1 MNHIFRVIWNTSI
14 QSWSVVSELSR
25 AHKKQSVS
33 NPQSSAVNL
42 SGVFKLSAIA
52 LSFFT
57 ASSVYAAVSDDDFT
71 DLQNRV
77 AALENQHT
85 SLNNA
90 VTAINNKLN
99 ATSVVIGESAVA
111 SGSRTTV
118 VGAGAKAVED
128 NSVAIGNS
136 AVASFINATAMGAE
150 AKAAG
155 AGSVAIGKDATAD
168 KSNETGGAESAI
180 AIGNGAKAQNNR
192 AIAIGKSTVATGQSS
207 IAFGENAKAEG
218 MQNVAIGFNSEA
230 TRAFGVAIG
239 VDAKSN
245 ATNGLALGYDSKVT
259 GLAGTAIANHAKSLG
274 EYSVAIG
281 DGAESKGDQSLAL
294 GSSAKSEGN
303 YSFAAGV
310 RADAKADAATAIGLR
325 AEVMDEK
332 SISSVVIGTDSQ
344 ITNSRS
350 SVAIG
355 QTAKNT
361 SSQYS
366 VALGESALNTASN
379 LGVAIGSE
387 AKNDTSV
394 RGTAIGFQANTKG
407 QDTIAFGTQATSSA
421 DRAVS
426 IGINSVAKARDSY
439 AIGTQA
445 SSLSREAVVIG
456 NRAAINEKAANS
468 IAIGSGAYIGVQNA
482 TSEVGNTPAKVS
494 QPLERITK
502 DNNEISVITQAESHQ
517 YDWSMAIGH
526 DSRAYGYQ
534 TLALGNNA
542 AAYDTNSTAVGMGS
556 SAQGHFSNALG
567 YLAKT
572 EGKYATAI
580 GYNSVAAAESA
591 TAVGTRAVSNL
602 KGAVALGS
610 DSRTSVDKNVFGYDT
625 VENANKTLENLLSA
639 EEKEKY
645 NRLLDEI
652 RELETERT
660 TLENNLIAYIT
671 DAANDPEGKT
681 DEQKDAIKTE
691 KARLGALVT
700 AKQEEI
706 KTKQTEANNMVK
718 VWRST
723 GAAVSVGDVG
733 TGLTRQITN
742 VAAGTEDTDAVNV
755 AQLKSAGLRFSGNDN
770 KLITRKMGET
780 LSIEGKKSA
789 VYGNDYSPNN
799 LVTFNDEGTLRI
811 GMLKTPTFT
820 SINIGDE
827 SNSVNLNVDNGKL
840 KSGEQEIVVDNTFK
854 TFLDKYYEFKDG
866 LKVKTEGNKTIISLD
881 KDSLKSDPDFK
892 GEKGDKGDDG
902 KSAYDLWKAKDGNQ
916 GKTEEEFL
924 ISLKGTN
931 GTNGVDGK
939 SAYDLWK
946 AKDGNQGKTE
956 EEFLTSIKGAKGDQG
971 EKGADGK
978 SAYDAWKAKDGNQ
991 GKTEEEFLTS
1001 LKGTNGT
1008 NGVDG
1013 KSAYDLWKAKDG
1025 NQGKTEEEFLTSI
1038 KGAKGDQGEKGAD
1051 GKSAYDAWKEI
1062 PANEGKTKDEFLAS
1076 LKGAK
1081 GDKGDDGKS
1090 AYEVW
1095 KAQAGNENKSPQ
1107 EFADSL
1113 KGTNGKDG
1121 KSVKATVTD
1130 NSDGT
1135 HTLEVTNSD
1144 NTKTSTKIKD
1154 GKNGKSAY
1162 EIWRDNGNTGKTE
1175 QQFVDSLNAN
1185 TKLKERV
1192 DTIENTVHN
1201 HSREIQQNRNAIA
1214 QVNRDMQK
1222 MNKELRA
1229 GIAGAIAIGSL
1240 YQNTIPGKETISAGL
1255 GSFKGQNAVAVG
1267 YSRLS
1272 DNGRVGMKANIS
1284 INSSGD
1290 AGAGASIGYT
1300 W

>member
-111 SGSRTTV
+111 AGSRTTV

-468 IAIGSGAYIGVQNA
+468 IAIGSGAYVGVQNA

-502 DNNEISVITQAESHQ
+502 DNNEISVITQAESHK

-580 GYNSVAAAESA
+580 GYSSVAAAESA

-610 DSRTSVDKNVFGYDT
+610 DSRTSVDKNVFGYDV
-625 VENANKTLENLLSA
+625 VEKANKTLENVLST
-639 EEKEKY
+639 EDNEKY
-645 NRLLDEI
+645 TKLLNEI
-652 RELETERT
+652 MALETERT

-681 DEQKDAIKTE
+681 DEQKAAIETE
-691 KARLGALVT
+691 KARLGTLVT
-700 AKQEEI
+700 AKQDEI

-755 AQLKSAGLRFSGNDN
+755 AQLKSLAVAGIQFSANDYDEGNSSDEM
-770 KLITRKMGET
+770 KAKIIKKQIGGILPIQ
-780 LSIEGKKSA
+780 GKSGT
-789 VYGNDYSPNN
+789 VYGSSNSPAANYSSDN
-799 LVTFNDEGTLRI
+799 LITFNDNGTLRI
-811 GMLKTPTFT
+811 GMLKAPTFS
-820 SINIGDE
+820 SINLGDTTPKA
-827 SNSVNLNVDNGKL
+827 LTVDNGGKL
-840 KSGEQEIVVDNTFK
+840 NFDGNEVVTKNNFGTIFSE
-854 TFLDKYYEFKDG
+854 LYEFKNG
-866 LKVKTEGNKTIISLD
+866 LKTSIEGNKTVVSLD
-881 KDSLKSDPDFK
+881 KDSLKNDPSFK
-892 GEKGDKGDDG
+892 GD
-902 KSAYDLWKAKDGNQ
+902 
-916 GKTEEEFL
+916 
-924 ISLKGTN
+924 
-931 GTNGVDGK
+931 
-939 SAYDLWK
+939 
-946 AKDGNQGKTE
+946 
-956 EEFLTSIKGAKGDQG
+956 KGDQG

-1001 LKGTNGT
+1001 LKGTNGVDGKSAYDLWKAKDGNQGKTEEEFLTSLKGT

>member
-1 MNHIFRVIWNTSI
+1 MGREYEQKSIFLPFLYHVWSYSMNHIFRVIWNTSI

-33 NPQSSAVNL
+33 NPQSSVVNL

-99 ATSVVIGESAVA
+99 ATSVVIGESAAA
-111 SGSRTTV
+111 SGSHTTV
-118 VGAGAKAVED
+118 VGAGAKAVEN
-128 NSVAIGNS
+128 NSVAIGKS
-136 AVASFINATAMGAE
+136 AVASFVNATAMGAD

-155 AGSVAIGKDATAD
+155 AGSVAIGKDATAAQ
-168 KSNETGGAESAI
+168 NPMPGFEVGGAESAI

-207 IAFGENAKAEG
+207 IAFGENANAG
-218 MQNVAIGFNSEA
+218 GDSNVAIGLNSES
-230 TRAFGVAIG
+230 TRGWGVAIG

-259 GLAGTAIANHAKSLG
+259 GLAGTAISNHAKSEG

-281 DGAESKGDQSLAL
+281 DHANSIGDQSLAL
-294 GSSAKSEGN
+294 GSDAKSNGKA
-303 YSFAAGV
+303 SFAAGV
-310 RADAKADAATAIGLR
+310 RAEATAEAATAIGVLAKVTDDSSKYAVVIGTA
-325 AEVMDEK
+325 AEITK
-332 SISSVVIGTDSQ
+332 SISSA
-344 ITNSRS
+344 
-350 SVAIG
+350 AIG
-355 QTAKNT
+355 QAAKNI
-361 SSQYS
+361 SSPYS
-366 VALGESALNTASN
+366 VALGESALNNNSN

-394 RGTAIGFQANTKG
+394 RGTAIGFRANTKG

-426 IGINSVAKARDSY
+426 IGINSIAKARDSY

-445 SSLSREAVVIG
+445 SSLSSEAMAIG

-468 IAIGSGAYIGVQNA
+468 IAIGSGAYVGVQNA
-482 TSEVGNTPAKVS
+482 TSNKVGNTPATVS
-494 QPLERITK
+494 QPLQRITTN
-502 DNNEISVITQAESHQ
+502 DNEISVITPAESRK

-526 DSRAYGYQ
+526 DSRAYGFQ

-542 AAYDTNSTAVGMGS
+542 EAYDTNSTAIGMGS
-556 SAQGHFSNALG
+556 SAKGHFSNALG

-610 DSRTSVDKNVFGYDT
+610 DSRTSVDKDVFGYD
-625 VENANKTLENLLSA
+625 VVKSANKTLENMLSG
-639 EEKEKY
+639 EEKAKY
-645 NRLLDEI
+645 DRLLDEI
-652 RELETERT
+652 RTLETERT
-660 TLENNLIAYIT
+660 TLENDLITYIT

-681 DEQKDAIKTE
+681 NEQKAAIEAET
-691 KARLGALVT
+691 ARLGRLVT
-700 AKQEEI
+700 EKQKEI
-706 KTKQTEANNMVK
+706 KTKQTEANNMVN

-723 GAAVSVGDVG
+723 GAAVSVGDLG

-742 VAAGTEDTDAVNV
+742 VAAGTKDTDAVNV
-755 AQLKSAGLRFSGNDN
+755 AQLKSLAVAGIQFSANDYN
-770 KLITRKMGET
+770 DQDSSDAMKAKIIKTQIGGILPIQ
-780 LSIEGKKSA
+780 GKSST
-789 VYGNDYSPNN
+789 VYGSVNAPTTAYSSDN
-799 LVTFNDEGTLRI
+799 LITFNDSGTLRI
-811 GMLKTPTFT
+811 GMLKAPTFS
-820 SINIGDE
+820 SIKLGDT
-827 SNSVNLNVDNGKL
+827 NSKVLNVDNGKL
-840 KSGEQEIVVDNTFK
+840 KFDGNEVVTTNNFETIFNG
-854 TFLDKYYEFKDG
+854 LYEFKNG
-866 LKVKTEGNKTIISLD
+866 LKTTTENNKTIVSLD
-881 KDSLKSDPDFK
+881 KDSLKNDPSFK
-892 GEKGDKGDDG
+892 GD
-902 KSAYDLWKAKDGNQ
+902 
-916 GKTEEEFL
+916 
-924 ISLKGTN
+924 
-931 GTNGVDGK
+931 
-939 SAYDLWK
+939 
-946 AKDGNQGKTE
+946 
-956 EEFLTSIKGAKGDQG
+956 
-971 EKGADGK
+971 KGADGK
-978 SAYDAWKAKDGNQ
+978 SAFD
-991 GKTEEEFLTS
+991 T
-1001 LKGTNGT
+1001 
-1008 NGVDG
+1008 
-1013 KSAYDLWKAKDG
+1013 
-1025 NQGKTEEEFLTSI
+1025 
-1038 KGAKGDQGEKGAD
+1038 
-1051 GKSAYDAWKEI
+1051 WKEI
-1062 PANEGKTKDEFLAS
+1062 P
-1076 LKGAK
+1076 
-1081 GDKGDDGKS
+1081 
-1090 AYEVW
+1090 
-1095 KAQAGNENKSPQ
+1095 GNENKSAQ

-1113 KGTNGKDG
+1113 KGADGKDGKSAFDTWKEIPGNENKSAQEFADSLKGADGKDG
-1121 KSVKATVTD
+1121 KSVKAIVTD

-1185 TKLKERV
+1185 TKLKGRV

-1214 QVNRDMQK
+1214 QINRDMQK

-1272 DNGRVGMKANIS
+1272 DNGRVGMKANLS

>member
-57 ASSVYAAVSDDDFT
+57 ASSVYAAVSDNDFT
-71 DLQNRV
+71 ALQGRV

-85 SLNNA
+85 SLNDA

-99 ATSVVIGESAVA
+99 ATSVAIGESAVA
-111 SGSRTTV
+111 SGNHTTV

-128 NSVAIGNS
+128 NSVAIGKS
-136 AVASFINATAMGAE
+136 VVASGINATAMGTE

-168 KSNETGGAESAI
+168 KIPTAGDVLGTPGSESAI
-180 AIGNGAKAQNNR
+180 AIGNGAKAQNDR

-259 GLAGTAIANHAKSLG
+259 GLAGTAISNHAKSEG
-274 EYSVAIG
+274 DYSVAIG
-281 DGAESKGDQSLAL
+281 DDAESKGRESLAL

-303 YSFAAGV
+303 HSFAAGA
-310 RADAKADAATAIGLR
+310 RADAKAAAATAIGLR

-332 SISSVVIGTDSQ
+332 SISSVVIGTDSK

-355 QTAKNT
+355 QSAENT
-361 SSQYS
+361 SSSYS

-426 IGINSVAKARDSY
+426 IGIKSIAKARDSY

-445 SSLSREAVVIG
+445 SSLSSEAVVIG

-502 DNNEISVITQAESHQ
+502 DNNEISVITQAESHK

-542 AAYDTNSTAVGMGS
+542 EAYDTNSTAIGMGS
-556 SAQGHFSNALG
+556 SAKGHFSNALG

-755 AQLKSAGLRFSGNDN
+755 AQLKSLAVAGIQFSANDYN
-770 KLITRKMGET
+770 DQDSSDAMKAKIIKTQIGGILPIQ
-780 LSIEGKKSA
+780 GKSST
-789 VYGNDYSPNN
+789 VYGSVNAPTTAYSSDN
-799 LVTFNDEGTLRI
+799 LITFNDSGTLRI
-811 GMLKTPTFT
+811 GMLKAPTFS
-820 SINIGDE
+820 SIKLGDT
-827 SNSVNLNVDNGKL
+827 NSKVLNVDNGKL
-840 KSGEQEIVVDNTFK
+840 KFDGNEVVTTNNFETIFNG
-854 TFLDKYYEFKDG
+854 LYEFKNG
-866 LKVKTEGNKTIISLD
+866 LKTTTENNKTIVSLD
-881 KDSLKSDPDFK
+881 KDSLKNDPSFK
-892 GEKGDKGDDG
+892 GEKG
-902 KSAYDLWKAKDGNQ
+902 
-916 GKTEEEFL
+916 E
-924 ISLKGTN
+924 
-931 GTNGVDGK
+931 
-939 SAYDLWK
+939 
-946 AKDGNQGKTE
+946 
-956 EEFLTSIKGAKGDQG
+956 
-971 EKGADGK
+971 
-978 SAYDAWKAKDGNQ
+978 
-991 GKTEEEFLTS
+991 
-1001 LKGTNGT
+1001 
-1008 NGVDG
+1008 
-1013 KSAYDLWKAKDG
+1013 
-1025 NQGKTEEEFLTSI
+1025 
-1038 KGAKGDQGEKGAD
+1038 
-1051 GKSAYDAWKEI
+1051 
-1062 PANEGKTKDEFLAS
+1062 
-1076 LKGAK
+1076 
-1081 GDKGDDGKS
+1081 DGKS

-1095 KAQAGNENKSPQ
+1095 KAQAGNENKSETDFTKAIKGEKGDKGEDGKSAYEVWKAQAGNENKSEIDFTKAIKGEKGDNGKSAYELWKEIPGNENKSVQ

-1121 KSVKATVTD
+1121 KSVKATVMD
-1130 NSDGT
+1130 NRDGT
-1135 HTLEVTNSD
+1135 HTFEVANSD

-1214 QVNRDMQK
+1214 QINRDMQK

-1272 DNGRVGMKANIS
+1272 DNGRVGMKANLS

>member
-1 MNHIFRVIWNTSI
+1 MGREYEQKSIFLPFLYHVWSYSMNHIFRVIWNSSI

-57 ASSVYAAVSDDDFT
+57 ASSVYAAVSDDDFSALR
-71 DLQNRV
+71 DRV
-77 AALENQHT
+77 AALENQYT
-85 SLNNA
+85 PLNDA

-99 ATSVVIGESAVA
+99 ATSVAIGESAVA
-111 SGSRTTV
+111 SGSHTTV
-118 VGAGAKAVED
+118 MGAGAKAVEN
-128 NSVAIGNS
+128 NSVAIGKS
-136 AVASFINATAMGAE
+136 VVASGINATAMGAD

-168 KSNETGGAESAI
+168 KTPTAGDVIGTPGSESAI
-180 AIGNGAKAQNNR
+180 AIGNGAKAQNDR

-207 IAFGENAKAEG
+207 IAFGENANAEG
-218 MQNVAIGFNSEA
+218 MQNVAIGFNSES
-230 TRAFGVAIG
+230 TKGWGVAIG
-239 VDAKSN
+239 VEAKSN
-245 ATNGLALGYDSKVT
+245 ATNGLALGHGSKVT
-259 GLAGTAIANHAKSLG
+259 GLSGTAISQNAIASGNF
-274 EYSVAIG
+274 SVAIG
-281 DGAESKGDQSLAL
+281 NDAESKGNQSLAL
-294 GSSAKSEGN
+294 GSSAKSEGAV
-303 YSFAAGV
+303 SFAAGL
-310 RADAKADAATAIGLR
+310 RAEAKSEASTAIGVF
-325 AEVMDEK
+325 AKVTDEK
-332 SISSVVIGTDSQ
+332 SINSVVIGTVSKITNSQSSVSIGTNSQ
-344 ITNSRS
+344 ITNSQS

-366 VALGESALNTASN
+366 VALGESALNKASN

-387 AKNDTSV
+387 ATNDTSV

-407 QDTIAFGTQATSSA
+407 QDTIAL
-421 DRAVS
+421 
-426 IGINSVAKARDSY
+426 
-439 AIGTQA
+439 GTQA
-445 SSLSREAVVIG
+445 SSLSSAAVVIG
-456 NRAAINEKAANS
+456 KRAAINEKAANS
-468 IAIGSGAYIGVQNA
+468 IAIGSGAYVGVQNA
-482 TSEVGNTPAKVS
+482 TSDKVGNTPAAVS
-494 QPLERITK
+494 QPLQRIT
-502 DNNEISVITQAESHQ
+502 DHNEISVITQAESRK

-542 AAYDTNSTAVGMGS
+542 AAYDTNSTAIGMGS

-610 DSRTSVDKNVFGYDT
+610 DSRTSVDKNVFGYDV
-625 VENANKTLENLLSA
+625 VEKANKTLENVLSA
-639 EEKEKY
+639 ENKEKY
-645 NRLLDEI
+645 TRLLDEI
-652 RELETERT
+652 MALETERT

-681 DEQKDAIKTE
+681 DEQKAAIETE

-700 AKQEEI
+700 AKQDEI

-755 AQLKSAGLRFSGNDN
+755 AQLKSAALRFSGNDN

-789 VYGNDYSPNN
+789 VYSDNYSPNN
-799 LVTFNDEGTLRI
+799 LVTFNDGDTLRI

-820 SINIGDE
+820 SINIGNE
-827 SNSVNLNVDNGKL
+827 SNPVNLNVDNGKL
-840 KSGEQEIVVDNTFK
+840 RSGEQEIVVDNTFK

-866 LKVKTEGNKTIISLD
+866 LKVTAQGNKTIISLD

-902 KSAYDLWKAKDGNQ
+902 KSAYQVWKEIPGNEN
-916 GKTEEEFL
+916 KSETDFTNA
-924 ISLKGTN
+924 IKGEK
-931 GTNGVDGK
+931 GEDGK
-939 SAYDLWK
+939 SAY
-946 AKDGNQGKTE
+946 Q
-956 EEFLTSIKGAKGDQG
+956 
-971 EKGADGK
+971 
-978 SAYDAWKAKDGNQ
+978 
-991 GKTEEEFLTS
+991 
-1001 LKGTNGT
+1001 
-1008 NGVDG
+1008 V
-1013 KSAYDLWKAKDG
+1013 
-1025 NQGKTEEEFLTSI
+1025 
-1038 KGAKGDQGEKGAD
+1038 
-1051 GKSAYDAWKEI
+1051 WKEI
-1062 PANEGKTKDEFLAS
+1062 P
-1076 LKGAK
+1076 
-1081 GDKGDDGKS
+1081 
-1090 AYEVW
+1090 
-1095 KAQAGNENKSPQ
+1095 GNENKSAQ

-1113 KGTNGKDG
+1113 KGANGKDG

>member
-294 GSSAKSEGN
+294 GSSTKSEGN

-394 RGTAIGFQANTKG
+394 RGTAIGFRANTKG

-426 IGINSVAKARDSY
+426 IGINSIAKERDSY

-445 SSLSREAVVIG
+445 SSLSSEAVAIG

-468 IAIGSGAYIGVQNA
+468 IAIGSGAYVGVQNA
-482 TSEVGNTPAKVS
+482 TSKVGNTPAEVS

-502 DNNEISVITQAESHQ
+502 DNNEISVITQAESHK

-542 AAYDTNSTAVGMGS
+542 EAYDTNSTAIGMGS
-556 SAQGHFSNALG
+556 SAKGHFSNALG

-755 AQLKSAGLRFSGNDN
+755 AQLKSLAVAGIQFSANDYN
-770 KLITRKMGET
+770 DQDSSDAMKAKIIKTQIGGILPIQ
-780 LSIEGKKSA
+780 GKSST
-789 VYGNDYSPNN
+789 VYGSVNAPTTAYSSDN
-799 LVTFNDEGTLRI
+799 LITFNDSGTLRI
-811 GMLKTPTFT
+811 GMLKAPTFS
-820 SINIGDE
+820 SIKLGDT
-827 SNSVNLNVDNGKL
+827 NSKVLNVDNGKL
-840 KSGEQEIVVDNTFK
+840 KFDGNEVVTTNNFETIFNG
-854 TFLDKYYEFKDG
+854 LYEFKNG
-866 LKVKTEGNKTIISLD
+866 LKTTTENNKTIVSLD
-881 KDSLKSDPDFK
+881 KDSLKNDPSFK
-892 GEKGDKGDDG
+892 GEKG
-902 KSAYDLWKAKDGNQ
+902 
-916 GKTEEEFL
+916 E
-924 ISLKGTN
+924 
-931 GTNGVDGK
+931 
-939 SAYDLWK
+939 
-946 AKDGNQGKTE
+946 
-956 EEFLTSIKGAKGDQG
+956 
-971 EKGADGK
+971 
-978 SAYDAWKAKDGNQ
+978 
-991 GKTEEEFLTS
+991 
-1001 LKGTNGT
+1001 
-1008 NGVDG
+1008 
-1013 KSAYDLWKAKDG
+1013 
-1025 NQGKTEEEFLTSI
+1025 
-1038 KGAKGDQGEKGAD
+1038 
-1051 GKSAYDAWKEI
+1051 
-1062 PANEGKTKDEFLAS
+1062 
-1076 LKGAK
+1076 
-1081 GDKGDDGKS
+1081 DGKS
-1090 AYEVW
+1090 AYELW
-1095 KAQAGNENKSPQ
+1095 KEIPGNENKSPQ

>member
-57 ASSVYAAVSDDDFT
+57 ASSVYATVSDNDFT
-71 DLQNRV
+71 ALQGRV

-85 SLNNA
+85 SLNDA

-99 ATSVVIGESAVA
+99 ATSVAIGESAVA
-111 SGSRTTV
+111 SG
-118 VGAGAKAVED
+118 
-128 NSVAIGNS
+128 
-136 AVASFINATAMGAE
+136 INATAMGTE

-168 KSNETGGAESAI
+168 KIPTAGDVIGTPGSESAI
-180 AIGNGAKAQNNR
+180 AIGNGAKAQNDR

-259 GLAGTAIANHAKSLG
+259 GLAGTAISNHAKSEG
-274 EYSVAIG
+274 DYSVAIG
-281 DGAESKGDQSLAL
+281 DDAESKGRESLAL

-303 YSFAAGV
+303 HSFAAGA
-310 RADAKADAATAIGLR
+310 RADAKAAAATAIGLR

-332 SISSVVIGTDSQ
+332 SISSVVIGTDSK

-355 QTAKNT
+355 QSAENT
-361 SSQYS
+361 SSSYS

-426 IGINSVAKARDSY
+426 IGIKSIAKARDSY

-445 SSLSREAVVIG
+445 SSLSSEAVVIG

-502 DNNEISVITQAESHQ
+502 DNNEISVITQAESHK

-542 AAYDTNSTAVGMGS
+542 EAYDTNSTAIGMGS
-556 SAQGHFSNALG
+556 SAKGHFSNALG

-755 AQLKSAGLRFSGNDN
+755 AQLKSLAVAGIQFSANDYN
-770 KLITRKMGET
+770 KDDSSDAMKAKIIKTQIGGILPIQ
-780 LSIEGKKSA
+780 GKSST
-789 VYGNDYSPNN
+789 VYGSVNAPTTAYSSDN
-799 LVTFNDEGTLRI
+799 LITFNDSGTLRI
-811 GMLKTPTFT
+811 GMLKAPTFS
-820 SINIGDE
+820 SIKLGDT
-827 SNSVNLNVDNGKL
+827 NSKVLNVDNGKL
-840 KSGEQEIVVDNTFK
+840 KFDGNEVVTTNNFETIFNG
-854 TFLDKYYEFKDG
+854 LYEFKNG
-866 LKVKTEGNKTIISLD
+866 LKTTTENNKTIVSLD
-881 KDSLKSDPDFK
+881 KDSLKNDPSFK
-892 GEKGDKGDDG
+892 GKKGDDG
-902 KSAYDLWKAKDGNQ
+902 KSAYDIWKEKPENADKTKD
-916 GKTEEEFL
+916 
-924 ISLKGTN
+924 
-931 GTNGVDGK
+931 
-939 SAYDLWK
+939 
-946 AKDGNQGKTE
+946 
-956 EEFLTSIKGAKGDQG
+956 EFLTSIKGQDGAN
-971 EKGADGK
+971 GADGK
-978 SAYDAWKAKDGNQ
+978 SAYDIWKEKPENADKTKD
-991 GKTEEEFLTS
+991 
-1001 LKGTNGT
+1001 
-1008 NGVDG
+1008 D
-1013 KSAYDLWKAKDG
+1013 
-1025 NQGKTEEEFLTSI
+1025 FLTSI
-1038 KGAKGDQGEKGAD
+1038 KGQ
-1051 GKSAYDAWKEI
+1051 
-1062 PANEGKTKDEFLAS
+1062 
-1076 LKGAK
+1076 
-1081 GDKGDDGKS
+1081 
-1090 AYEVW
+1090 
-1095 KAQAGNENKSPQ
+1095 
-1107 EFADSL
+1107 
-1113 KGTNGKDG
+1113 DG

-1130 NSDGT
+1130 NRDGT
-1135 HTLEVTNSD
+1135 HTFEVTNSD

-1214 QVNRDMQK
+1214 QINRDMQK

>member
-924 ISLKGTN
+924 
-931 GTNGVDGK
+931 
-939 SAYDLWK
+939 
-946 AKDGNQGKTE
+946 
-956 EEFLTSIKGAKGDQG
+956 
-971 EKGADGK
+971 
-978 SAYDAWKAKDGNQ
+978 
-991 GKTEEEFLTS
+991 
-1001 LKGTNGT
+1001 
-1008 NGVDG
+1008 
-1013 KSAYDLWKAKDG
+1013 
-1025 NQGKTEEEFLTSI
+1025 TSI

>member
-1 MNHIFRVIWNTSI
+1 MGREYEQKSIFLPFLYHVWSYSMNHIFRVIWNSSI

-57 ASSVYAAVSDDDFT
+57 ASSVYAVVSDDDFT

-99 ATSVVIGESAVA
+99 ATSVAIGESAVA
-111 SGSRTTV
+111 SGSDTTV
-118 VGAGAKAVED
+118 VGAGAKAVEN
-128 NSVAIGNS
+128 NSVAIGKS
-136 AVASFINATAMGAE
+136 AVSSFINATAMGAG

-155 AGSVAIGKDATAD
+155 AGSVAIGKDATAEHGVD
-168 KSNETGGAESAI
+168 AAVGAQSAI
-180 AIGNGAKAQNNR
+180 AIGDGAKAQNNR

-207 IAFGENAKAEG
+207 IAFGENANAG
-218 MQNVAIGFNSEA
+218 GDSDVAIGINSKS
-230 TRAFGVAIG
+230 TKGWGVAIG

-245 ATNGLALGYDSKVT
+245 ATKGLSLGYGSVVT
-259 GLAGTAIANHAKSLG
+259 GVAGTAIANTAKSLG
-274 EYSVAIG
+274 DYSVAIG
-281 DGAESKGDQSLAL
+281 DGAESKGNQSLAL

-310 RADAKADAATAIGLR
+310 RAEAKAEAATAIGIL
-325 AEVMDEK
+325 AKVTDD
-332 SISSVVIGTDSQ
+332 SSKYAVVIGTDAQ
-344 ITNSRS
+344 ITKSQS

-355 QTAKNT
+355 QAAKNI

-366 VALGESALNTASN
+366 LALGESALNKASN

-394 RGTAIGFQANTKG
+394 RGTAIGFRANTKG

-426 IGINSVAKARDSY
+426 IGINSIAKERDSY

-445 SSLSREAVVIG
+445 SSLSSEAVAIG

-468 IAIGSGAYIGVQNA
+468 IAIGSGAYVGVQNA
-482 TSEVGNTPAKVS
+482 TSKVGNTPVAVS
-494 QPLERITK
+494 QPLQRIT
-502 DNNEISVITQAESHQ
+502 DNNEISVITQAESHK

-542 AAYDTNSTAVGMGS
+542 EAYDTNSTAVGMGS
-556 SAQGHFSNALG
+556 SAKGHFSNALG

-625 VENANKTLENLLSA
+625 VKNANKTLENLLSA

-671 DAANDPEGKT
+671 DVANDPEGKT

-718 VWRST
+718 AWRST

-755 AQLKSAGLRFSGNDN
+755 VQLKSLVVAGIQFSANDYN
-770 KLITRKMGET
+770 KDDSSDNMKAKIIKTQIGGILPIQ
-780 LSIEGKKSA
+780 GKSGA
-789 VYGNDYSPNN
+789 VYGSSNAPEGNYSSDN
-799 LVTFNDEGTLRI
+799 LITFNDGGTLRI
-811 GMLKTPTFT
+811 GMLKEPTFSSIKLGNGT
-820 SINIGDE
+820 SKVLTVGND
-827 SNSVNLNVDNGKL
+827 GKL
-840 KSGEQEIVVDNTFK
+840 NFDGNEVVTTNNFETIFNG
-854 TFLDKYYEFKDG
+854 LYEFKNG
-866 LKVKTEGNKTIISLD
+866 LKTSTEGNKTVVSLD
-881 KDSLKSDPDFK
+881 KDSLKNDPSFK
-892 GEKGDKGDDG
+892 GD
-902 KSAYDLWKAKDGNQ
+902 
-916 GKTEEEFL
+916 
-924 ISLKGTN
+924 
-931 GTNGVDGK
+931 
-939 SAYDLWK
+939 
-946 AKDGNQGKTE
+946 
-956 EEFLTSIKGAKGDQG
+956 
-971 EKGADGK
+971 
-978 SAYDAWKAKDGNQ
+978 
-991 GKTEEEFLTS
+991 
-1001 LKGTNGT
+1001 
-1008 NGVDG
+1008 
-1013 KSAYDLWKAKDG
+1013 
-1025 NQGKTEEEFLTSI
+1025 
-1038 KGAKGDQGEKGAD
+1038 KGDQGEKGAD

-1062 PANEGKTKDEFLAS
+1062 PANAGKTKDEFLASIKGDKGDKGDDGKSAYDAWKEIPANAGKTKDEFLAS
-1076 LKGAK
+1076 LKGDK
-1081 GDKGDDGKS
+1081 GDKGDQGEKGADGKS
-1090 AYEVW
+1090 AYDAWKEIPANAGKTKDEFLASIKGDKGDKGDNGKSAYEIW
-1095 KAQAGNENKSPQ
+1095 KAQAGNENKSAQ

-1162 EIWRDNGNTGKTE
+1162 EIWRDNGNIGKTE

-1201 HSREIQQNRNAIA
+1201 HGREIQQNRNAIA

>member
-294 GSSAKSEGN
+294 GSSTKSEGN

-394 RGTAIGFQANTKG
+394 RGTAIGFRANTKG

-426 IGINSVAKARDSY
+426 IGIKSIAKARDSY

-445 SSLSREAVVIG
+445 SSLSSEAVVIG

-482 TSEVGNTPAKVS
+482 TSKVGNTPAEVS

-502 DNNEISVITQAESHQ
+502 DNNEISVITQAESHK

-542 AAYDTNSTAVGMGS
+542 EAYDTNSTAIGMGS
-556 SAQGHFSNALG
+556 SAKGHFSNALG

-755 AQLKSAGLRFSGNDN
+755 AQLKSLAVAGIQFSANDYN
-770 KLITRKMGET
+770 DQDSSDAMKAKIIKTQIGGILPIQ
-780 LSIEGKKSA
+780 GKSST
-789 VYGNDYSPNN
+789 VYGSVNAPTTAYSSDN
-799 LVTFNDEGTLRI
+799 LITFNDSGTLRI
-811 GMLKTPTFT
+811 GMLKAPTFS
-820 SINIGDE
+820 SIKLGDT
-827 SNSVNLNVDNGKL
+827 NSKVLNVDNGKL
-840 KSGEQEIVVDNTFK
+840 KFDGNEVVTTNNFETIFNG
-854 TFLDKYYEFKDG
+854 LYEFKNG
-866 LKVKTEGNKTIISLD
+866 LKTTTENNKTIVSLD
-881 KDSLKSDPDFK
+881 KDSLKNDPSFK
-892 GEKGDKGDDG
+892 GEKG
-902 KSAYDLWKAKDGNQ
+902 
-916 GKTEEEFL
+916 E
-924 ISLKGTN
+924 
-931 GTNGVDGK
+931 
-939 SAYDLWK
+939 
-946 AKDGNQGKTE
+946 
-956 EEFLTSIKGAKGDQG
+956 
-971 EKGADGK
+971 
-978 SAYDAWKAKDGNQ
+978 
-991 GKTEEEFLTS
+991 
-1001 LKGTNGT
+1001 
-1008 NGVDG
+1008 
-1013 KSAYDLWKAKDG
+1013 
-1025 NQGKTEEEFLTSI
+1025 
-1038 KGAKGDQGEKGAD
+1038 
-1051 GKSAYDAWKEI
+1051 
-1062 PANEGKTKDEFLAS
+1062 
-1076 LKGAK
+1076 
-1081 GDKGDDGKS
+1081 DGKS

-1095 KAQAGNENKSPQ
+1095 KAQAGNENKSETDFTKAIKGEKGDNGKSAYELWKEIPGNENKSPQ

>member
-1 MNHIFRVIWNTSI
+1 MGREYEQKSIFLPFLYHVWSYSMNHIFRVIWNTSI

-33 NPQSSAVNL
+33 NSQSSAVNL

-57 ASSVYAAVSDDDFT
+57 ASSVYAAVSDNDFT
-71 DLQNRV
+71 ALQGRV

-90 VTAINNKLN
+90 VTEINNKLN
-99 ATSVVIGESAVA
+99 ATSVAIGESAVA
-111 SGSRTTV
+111 SGSDTTV
-118 VGAGAKAVED
+118 VGAGAKAVEN
-128 NSVAIGNS
+128 NSVAIGKS
-136 AVASFINATAMGAE
+136 AVSSFINATAMGAG

-155 AGSVAIGKDATAD
+155 AGSVAIGKDATAEHGVD
-168 KSNETGGAESAI
+168 AAVGAQSAI
-180 AIGNGAKAQNNR
+180 AIGDGAKAQNNR

-207 IAFGENAKAEG
+207 IAFGENANAG
-218 MQNVAIGFNSEA
+218 GDSDVAIGINSKS
-230 TRAFGVAIG
+230 TKGWGVAIG

-245 ATNGLALGYDSKVT
+245 ATKGLSLGYGSVVT
-259 GLAGTAIANHAKSLG
+259 GVAGTAIANTAKSLG
-274 EYSVAIG
+274 DYSVAIG
-281 DGAESKGDQSLAL
+281 DGAESKGNQSLAL
-294 GSSAKSEGN
+294 GSSAKSEGDV
-303 YSFAAGV
+303 SFAAGL
-310 RADAKADAATAIGLR
+310 KAEANAEASTAIGVF
-325 AEVMDEK
+325 AKVMDGK
-332 SISSVVIGTDSQ
+332 SINSVVIGTVSKITNSQSSVAIGTNSQ
-344 ITNSRS
+344 ITDSQS

-394 RGTAIGFQANTKG
+394 RGTAIGFRANTKG

-426 IGINSVAKARDSY
+426 IGINSIAKARDSY

-445 SSLSREAVVIG
+445 SSLSSEAVAIG
-456 NRAAINEKAANS
+456 NSAAINEKAANS
-468 IAIGSGAYIGVQNA
+468 IAIGSGAYVGVQNA
-482 TSEVGNTPAKVS
+482 TSKVGNTLAKVS
-494 QPLERITK
+494 QPLQRIT
-502 DNNEISVITQAESHQ
+502 DNNEISVITQAESHK

-542 AAYDTNSTAVGMGS
+542 EAYDTNSTAVGMGS
-556 SAQGHFSNALG
+556 SAKGHFSNALG

-645 NRLLDEI
+645 NKLLDEI

-706 KTKQTEANNMVK
+706 KTKQTKANNMVK

-755 AQLKSAGLRFSGNDN
+755 AQLKSLVVAGIQFSANDYDKDDHSDN
-770 KLITRKMGET
+770 MKAKIIKKQIGGILPIQ
-780 LSIEGKKSA
+780 GKSGA
-789 VYGNDYSPNN
+789 VYGSSNAPAVNYSSDN
-799 LVTFNDEGTLRI
+799 LITFNDGGTLRI
-811 GMLKTPTFT
+811 GMLKEPTFS
-820 SINIGDE
+820 SIKLGDT
-827 SNSVNLNVDNGKL
+827 NSKVLTVDNGKL
-840 KSGEQEIVVDNTFK
+840 NFDGNEVVTTNNFK
-854 TFLDKYYEFKDG
+854 TIFNGLYEFKNG
-866 LKVKTEGNKTIISLD
+866 LKTSIEGDKTVVSLD
-881 KDSLKSDPDFK
+881 KDSLKNDPSF
-892 GEKGDKGDDG
+892 KGDKGD
-902 KSAYDLWKAKDGNQ
+902 
-916 GKTEEEFL
+916 
-924 ISLKGTN
+924 
-931 GTNGVDGK
+931 
-939 SAYDLWK
+939 
-946 AKDGNQGKTE
+946 
-956 EEFLTSIKGAKGDQG
+956 KGD
-971 EKGADGK
+971 
-978 SAYDAWKAKDGNQ
+978 
-991 GKTEEEFLTS
+991 
-1001 LKGTNGT
+1001 
-1008 NGVDG
+1008 
-1013 KSAYDLWKAKDG
+1013 
-1025 NQGKTEEEFLTSI
+1025 
-1038 KGAKGDQGEKGAD
+1038 D

-1062 PANEGKTKDEFLAS
+1062 PANAGKTKDEFLAS
-1076 LKGAK
+1076 IKGDKGDKGDDGKSAYDAWKEIPANAGKTKDEFLASIKGDKGDKGDDGKSAYDAWKEIPANAGKTKDEFLASIKGDK

-1090 AYEVW
+1090 AYEIW
-1095 KAQAGNENKSPQ
+1095 KAQAGNENKSAQ

-1162 EIWRDNGNTGKTE
+1162 EIWRDNGNIGKTE

-1201 HSREIQQNRNAIA
+1201 HGREIQQNRNAIA

>member
-99 ATSVVIGESAVA
+99 ATSVVIGENAVA

-136 AVASFINATAMGAE
+136 AVASFINAIAMGAE

-259 GLAGTAIANHAKSLG
+259 GLAGTAIANHAKSVG

-294 GSSAKSEGN
+294 GSSTKSEGN

-394 RGTAIGFQANTKG
+394 RGTAIGFRANTKG

-426 IGINSVAKARDSY
+426 IGINSIAKERDSY

-445 SSLSREAVVIG
+445 SSLSSEAVAIG

-468 IAIGSGAYIGVQNA
+468 IAIGSGAYVGVQNA
-482 TSEVGNTPAKVS
+482 TSKVGNTPAEVS
-494 QPLERITK
+494 QPLQRITG
-502 DNNEISVITQAESHQ
+502 NNEISVITQAESHK

-542 AAYDTNSTAVGMGS
+542 EAYDTNSTAVGMGS
-556 SAQGHFSNALG
+556 SAKGHFSNALG

-742 VAAGTEDTDAVNV
+742 VAAGAEDTDAVNV
-755 AQLKSAGLRFSGNDN
+755 AQLKSLVVAGIQFSANDYN
-770 KLITRKMGET
+770 KDDSSDNMKAKIIKTQIGGILPIQ
-780 LSIEGKKSA
+780 GKSGA
-789 VYGNDYSPNN
+789 VYGSSNAPEGNYSSDN
-799 LVTFNDEGTLRI
+799 LITFNDGGTLRI
-811 GMLKTPTFT
+811 GMLKEPTFS
-820 SINIGDE
+820 SIKLGNGTPKVLTVGND
-827 SNSVNLNVDNGKL
+827 GKL
-840 KSGEQEIVVDNTFK
+840 NFDGNEVVTTNNFETIFNG
-854 TFLDKYYEFKDG
+854 LYEFKNG
-866 LKVKTEGNKTIISLD
+866 LKTSTEGNKTVVSLD
-881 KDSLKSDPDFK
+881 KDSLKNDPSFK
-892 GEKGDKGDDG
+892 GD
-902 KSAYDLWKAKDGNQ
+902 
-916 GKTEEEFL
+916 
-924 ISLKGTN
+924 
-931 GTNGVDGK
+931 
-939 SAYDLWK
+939 
-946 AKDGNQGKTE
+946 
-956 EEFLTSIKGAKGDQG
+956 
-971 EKGADGK
+971 
-978 SAYDAWKAKDGNQ
+978 
-991 GKTEEEFLTS
+991 
-1001 LKGTNGT
+1001 
-1008 NGVDG
+1008 
-1013 KSAYDLWKAKDG
+1013 
-1025 NQGKTEEEFLTSI
+1025 
-1038 KGAKGDQGEKGAD
+1038 KGDQGEKGAD

-1062 PANEGKTKDEFLAS
+1062 PANAGKTKDEFLAS
-1076 LKGAK
+1076 IKGDK

-1090 AYEVW
+1090 AYEIW
-1095 KAQAGNENKSPQ
+1095 KAQAGNENKSAQ

-1162 EIWRDNGNTGKTE
+1162 EIWRDNGNIGKTE
-1175 QQFVDSLNAN
+1175 QQFVDSLNSN

-1201 HSREIQQNRNAIA
+1201 HGREIQQNRNAIA

-1222 MNKELRA
+1222 MNKELRS